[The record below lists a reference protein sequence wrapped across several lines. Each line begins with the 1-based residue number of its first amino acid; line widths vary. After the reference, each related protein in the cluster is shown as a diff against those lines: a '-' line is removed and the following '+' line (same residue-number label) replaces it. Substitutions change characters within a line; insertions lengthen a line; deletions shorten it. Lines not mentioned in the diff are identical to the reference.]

1 MSFFR
6 DVANAIAG
14 RIVIIRSKS
23 SASICVAIFT
33 TL

>member
-14 RIVIIRSKS
+14 RIVIIRSRLFYS
-23 SASICVAIFT
+23 IFT
-33 TL
+33 IILQ